1 MLGLKDDQFIS
12 LPDTD
17 MKASSLLE
25 RANLQQAIVN
35 SWAEFTKEIKL
46 PDLQFIGQE
55 VVVNAETKGR
65 IDILAFDPNDNVLVV
80 IELKRD
86 KNKLQ
91 LLQSISYAAMLSNWS
106 SEQLINE
113 AKIQKSSDLEDI
125 ESVFYD
131 TQPEKNIRIILIAES
146 FGPEVIISADWLY
159 NQFNMD
165 IIAIS
170 LKLLKR
176 SDELYCSLDQ
186 CYPLPEL
193 HDSYELRRK
202 QKVGQMLQSEKTW
215 EEVIPT
221 FKYDWGKE
229 LLSRCRIEKEGDP
242 SRKRI
247 NNFRSN
253 YEGFKWITLSFKIN
267 YTNVYMKGK
276 PDDIDNFFKDKFKEK
291 IKINSWRDGYSFHV
305 TSHSQYEDLCKWLKI
320 KKLSK

>member
-1 MLGLKDDQFIS
+1 MLGLKDDRFVF
-12 LPDTD
+12 LPDTR
-17 MKASSLLE
+17 MKDHSLLE
-25 RANLQQAIVN
+25 RVNLQQAIVN

-46 PDLQFIGQE
+46 PDMQFIGQE
-55 VVVNAETKGR
+55 VVVNSEAKGR

-113 AKIQKSSDLEDI
+113 AKIQKSPDLEDI

-170 LKLLKR
+170 LKLFKKR
-176 SDELYCSLDQ
+176 DELYCNLDQ

-193 HDSYELRRK
+193 QDSYELRRK
-202 QKVGQMLQSEKTW
+202 QKIGRPLQSEKNW
-215 EEVIPT
+215 EDVIPT
-221 FKYDWGKE
+221 LKYDWGEE
-229 LLSRCRIEKEGDP
+229 LISRCRIEKEGEP
-242 SRKRI
+242 ARRRI
-247 NNFRSN
+247 RFRSN
-253 YEGFKWITLSFKIN
+253 YEGFKWIILNFSVDCI
-267 YTNVYMKGK
+267 NVYVKGK
-276 PDDIDNFFKDKFKEK
+276 LDNIDDFFKDKFKEK

-305 TSHSQYEDLCKWLKI
+305 TSRSQYEDLCEWLKI
-320 KKLSK
+320 KKIAK